1 MPTYIPIWRDT
12 FVDLGAVDVAT
23 FTVTL
28 DSDQSVLYSGKAVR
42 RPDEATLTVRVNDI
56 VADLLGRD
64 LLTLTNPFTGYG
76 AFTAAVTVSGNG
88 VTERMTFVND
98 WSYDRGKTYGSAFI
112 LSDPINGLVDGRQTL
127 AVSGVFAGDET
138 AVFAKIDGTTASAA
152 VGITGAG
159 TYAVNLST
167 VADLEAVTV
176 GGRTWRVDG
185 SCRTWVLHYINA
197 YGGWDSLLIR
207 GGGKQVDNITRYE
220 HRRSYDNTEAVS
232 RGRVNYLNDITT
244 RWELHSGWLSD
255 DESARVRQL
264 VNSVLVYL
272 EDVSAGVTLPVVIA
286 DTSCEVKTYQNQG
299 RRMVDYTFTA
309 ELAADR
315 YRK

>member
-28 DSDQSVLYSGKAVR
+28 DSDNSVLYSGKAVR

-138 AVFAKIDGTTASAA
+138 AVFAKTDGTTASAA

-167 VADLEAVTV
+167 VAGLEAVTV

-220 HRRSYDNTEAVS
+220 HRKTYDNSQPVH

-244 RWELHSGWLSD
+244 RWELRTGWLSD
-255 DESARVRQL
+255 EAASKMWEL
-264 VNSVLVYL
+264 TESVLVYL
-272 EDVSAGVTLPVVIA
+272 EDIASGVIVPVVVT
-286 DTSCEVKTYQNQG
+286 DSETVFKTYMNQG
-299 RRMVDYTFTA
+299 RKMVDYTVTV

-315 YRK
+315 FRK